1 MGVLRDTATTINDG
15 NDELINREYDDKMKD
30 NPSKPRSIQS
40 QGKKMKLVTISV
52 CKRWR
57 NHQGE
62 CKNVTNIRFNYG
74 REGHFAQKCISK
86 RGEGGG

>member
-1 MGVLRDTATTINDG
+1 
-15 NDELINREYDDKMKD
+15 MKD

-52 CKRWR
+52 CERWR

-62 CKNVTNIRFNYG
+62 CEDVTTFAPTVDKEVYFAGNAPTSVEKEVDSYG
-74 REGHFAQKCISK
+74 SGT
-86 RGEGGG
+86 